1 MKSKWIKGLTS
12 VLSIGLVA
20 VIVSTVII
28 RGTLEAEAADTLFA
42 RVMEAADSKERER
55 IKPLYEL
62 EAGRITPAQV
72 WDKGNGR
79 W

>member
-1 MKSKWIKGLTS
+1 MEHGY
-12 VLSIGLVA
+12 
-20 VIVSTVII
+20 
-28 RGTLEAEAADTLFA
+28 RGVVYGIPAAEAADTLFA